1 MALDSLRAFIG
12 AIEAAGDLVRV
23 QRPVSVDREITE
35 IADRCMKSPGGGP
48 ALLFTSPTLLKGGP
62 SRYPVAVNLF
72 GSEKRMALALGVECL
87 DDVREMIATVLIA
100 EVPDTLLGKL
110 AMLPQLAEVAKF
122 PPKTIGG
129 KPPCQ
134 EVVIRAQ
141 DVDLSQFPVPVCWPE
156 DGGPYITLPGVIT
169 RDPVSGVRNVGM
181 YRIQVL
187 GKAELAM
194 HWQRHKVGAAHW
206 REMAARGERMPV
218 AIALGGDPASVYAA
232 SAPLPPSIDEFLFA
246 GFLRKEPVRLAKAM
260 TSDLDVPA
268 EAELVL
274 EGYVDPREA
283 LVLEGPFGDHT
294 GFYSLADHYP
304 KVHVTAVT
312 MRAEPIWPHTIVG
325 RPPMEDYYLGHA
337 TERIF
342 LPLLKLTIPE
352 MVDIHMPAEG
362 IFHSVVVVSIVEQYP
377 GQAYKVMIGLW
388 GQGLMSLARVIVV
401 VDKDVN
407 VRDPKEAWWV
417 ALNHIDPERD
427 VRFSMGPIDV
437 LDHSSRGFTYGSKMG
452 IDATRKWKE
461 EGFTREWPNRIV
473 MDPETKQKIDAM
485 WKELGIELGR
495 RRTGGPADGWTAG
508 NTDRPTA
515 RPPARPRGPDARR
528 RVVAG
533 PLRELCSVTAYHFRA
548 AVRAA
553 RVARG
558 VPPDGAHVAN
568 ARPGG
573 ARVHLRAIRGAR

>member
-87 DDVREMIATVLIA
+87 DTIGERIAALLNLK
-100 EVPDTLLGKL
+100 VPDSMLGKL
-110 AMLPQLAEVAKF
+110 ALLPQLAEVAKF
-122 PPKTIGG
+122 PPRTTGG
-129 KPPCQ
+129 RPPCQ

-246 GFLRKEPVRLAKAM
+246 GFLRKEPVRLAKAV

-362 IFHSVVVVSIVEQYP
+362 IFHNLVFVSIDKQYP
-377 GQAYKVMIGLW
+377 GQAYKVMNGLW
-388 GQGLMSLARVIVV
+388 GQGLMSLAKVIVV

-407 VRDPKEAWWV
+407 VRDPREAWWV

-427 VRFSMGPIDV
+427 VRFTLGPIDV
-437 LDHSSRGFTYGSKMG
+437 LDHSSRGFTFGSKMG

-461 EGFTREWPNRIV
+461 EGFTREWPSRIV
-473 MDPETKQKIDAM
+473 MDPETQRRVDAM
-485 WKELGIELGR
+485 WEELGIEL
-495 RRTGGPADGWTAG
+495 
-508 NTDRPTA
+508 
-515 RPPARPRGPDARR
+515 
-528 RVVAG
+528 
-533 PLRELCSVTAYHFRA
+533 
-548 AVRAA
+548 
-553 RVARG
+553 
-558 VPPDGAHVAN
+558 
-568 ARPGG
+568 
-573 ARVHLRAIRGAR
+573 